1 MMYSFNK
8 NNYVSKKGQIGL
20 WKKKNKNWKLL
31 QKEEC
36 WLRGSWKAQDFFDVC
51 KDQFNFSLIYCCP
64 LAPFWANLHLSVDYK
79 YI

>member
-31 QKEEC
+31 QKEVC
-36 WLRGSWKAQDFFDVC
+36 RLRGSRKAQD
-51 KDQFNFSLIYCCP
+51 LTG
-64 LAPFWANLHLSVDYK
+64 L
-79 YI
+79 